1 MLMSVAMACA
11 AMAAVA
17 AAVVVWQKMQRPTS
31 VVQGRDQALV
41 LLYEFQH
48 ACATPLHV
56 LRQVA
61 EHMAI
66 EMHAGLMT
74 EGKSNLM
81 MLPTF
86 VERLPNGYVCILYVC
101 MAMAMAMAT
110 SFISQLTLPWSRGQS
125 CLPARVINLQV
136 MLHL

>member
-1 MLMSVAMACA
+1 MQEHGKMLMSVAMACA
-11 AMAAVA
+11 AVAAVA
-17 AAVVVWQKMQRPTS
+17 AAVVVWQKMQKPTS

-86 VERLPNGYVCILYVC
+86 VEKLPNGYVSMHGYLL
-101 MAMAMAMAT
+101 
-110 SFISQLTLPWSRGQS
+110 SQLTLPCSRGQF
-125 CLPARVINLQV
+125 VFLQEWSTYK
-136 MLHL
+136 